1 MKHIAVVI
9 PDFHIP
15 SETFVVTEIKALVKA
30 GHKVTVFCFKRVY
43 HFIELPS
50 QVKVI
55 EINTGLPIN
64 MNSLFVF
71 NPFYLI
77 QSFICAY
84 RQQEISTKSLL
95 FYGAKLAAL
104 AMKHGCQHF
113 HCHFLHSG
121 LAYTLVAAKLTR
133 LTVSGVGHG
142 NDINIESQ
150 DLQYK
155 LKMCDFCIAVCQD
168 MNNTFNML
176 GAKKSYLLPCGVDV
190 SHFSLNSPPD
200 HFKTKNK
207 RLRLLFV
214 GRLIEKKGLNYA
226 LEALAKI
233 DVEHRPYLDIVGKG
247 PKYEQISAQIGK
259 LKLTEFVSLL
269 GHHSPNWIVQVAGQY
284 DAFIA
289 PFNTTENG
297 ESNTSLLALKEAM
310 AMGLPVITC
319 DAKGC
324 KDVVSCDVGYVV
336 KPKDPEALKEAIE
349 SLNYIKPSIRKK
361 MGLLARQRVE
371 LLFDSISQAK
381 KLSNL
386 IEQVNK

>member
-9 PDFHIP
+9 PNFPVP
-15 SETFVVTEIKALVKA
+15 SETFVVTEIKALLKA
-30 GHKVTVFCFKRVY
+30 KHKITIFCFNRAY
-43 HFIELPS
+43 HFIDLPN

-55 EINTGLPIN
+55 EINTALPID
-64 MNSLFVF
+64 MSFIFFF
-71 NPFYLI
+71 NPFYLL

-104 AMKHGCQHF
+104 AKKHGCQHF

-121 LAYTLVAAKLTR
+121 LAYTLVAAKLAR
-133 LTVSGVGHG
+133 LTVSGVGHET
-142 NDINIESQ
+142 DINMESK

-155 LKMCDFCIAVCQD
+155 LQMCDFCISVCQD

-176 GAKKSYLLPCGVDV
+176 GAKKSYLLECGVDT
-190 SHFSLNSPPD
+190 SHFSTNGFSE
-200 HFKTKNK
+200 HSKTKNN

-226 LEALAKI
+226 LDALAKI

-247 PKYEQISAQIGK
+247 PKYEQIADQIEK
-259 LKLTEFVSLL
+259 LNLGEFVCLL
-269 GHHSPNWIVQVAGQY
+269 GHHTPNWIVQAAGQY

-289 PFNTTENG
+289 PLNTLENG
-297 ESNTSLLALKEAM
+297 EANNSLLALKEAM

-319 DAKGC
+319 DTKGC

-386 IEQVNK
+386 IEQINK